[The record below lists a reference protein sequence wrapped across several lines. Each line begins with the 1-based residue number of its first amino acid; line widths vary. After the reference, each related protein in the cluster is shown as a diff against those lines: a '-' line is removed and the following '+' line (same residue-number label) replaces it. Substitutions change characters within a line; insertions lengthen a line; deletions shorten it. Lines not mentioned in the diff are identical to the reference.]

1 MIPAITERHFPSYA
15 TLHQATVSFE
25 EMGERTISTQVKIDG
40 DVVPEFGVWDS
51 GVFYPM
57 ELEFRGETFI
67 LPTQKPQAAKD
78 NSSRSS
84 LIDLVF
90 TSKAASDLKRYF
102 FAEMSE
108 VVAGTVMIDKYVASL
123 RLPLTRFVQA
133 FNTVLGY
140 YFPDGSYVMNLNPSY
155 VDSGEVKDFEI
166 DYQYI
171 WDVLTKMYEVYE
183 VNWEIV
189 TSAQTGV
196 TTIRVG
202 YTPETIS
209 SHVFE
214 YGFNG
219 GLLRFERHVE
229 DTDIRN
235 VLLGRGG
242 EKNLPYRY
250 FKGTDQYSPVWAA
263 DPDAIPELSKVFFPR
278 LLDANFRRYVEGW
291 RTNSRGQAGAVDT
304 YDASRAAT
312 DWAYAKGHND
322 TKFDPVEY
330 VKDDDSIEV
339 YGVRQG
345 KMDDDDDIFPT
356 IQGVWLSGIGRA
368 DEVVDVDVVEEGSSA
383 AVWDHVAQVQDF
395 STEVQRQDIRTG
407 ERVSAVASSNEFSVP
422 EGRVG
427 RMESAWLETPVQ
439 GASEVV
445 GSINTTDSYVYVSL
459 ASANPNVR
467 PANPIPTSRIPAGGP
482 YRIVANIDLNPF
494 AGVVRGNFGL
504 ENVSIHCTPSDG
516 LSNREVFTIW
526 VKNIWQTTQGQN
538 ESDLEYTHRVWDPIL
553 GDHLGNEAAVSF
565 SDGFMSISSDY
576 TFYITKWPEID
587 RTHSI
592 TTTNQQGGT
601 ITVPSEWKITLLRS
615 DAEKETT
622 GLYIPNT
629 TTGGLPQPGDHIYF
643 TGIDLPI
650 QYVKWAEERLTEK
663 KEAAIHDNAWTN
675 PTWVVSLDKVRVHT
689 LQDEDLGMLL
699 ADRLD
704 TGVRVMISDPRF
716 TDGNALTLG
725 VRSLTFT
732 WNEPS
737 SDSPYIVPD
746 IEMTLSEKI
755 EVQQDYQKVKDQ
767 INQITNNYVDSA
779 EVKSIVVKTRAS
791 GGDEGSGAVWL
802 YGSVIGSVQE

>member
-1 MIPAITERHFPSYA
+1 MIPAITEINFPPYA

-25 EMGERTISTQVKIDG
+25 EMGERTISTQVRIDG
-40 DVVPEFGVWDS
+40 DVVPNFEGW
-51 GVFYPM
+51 
-57 ELEFRGETFI
+57 ELEFRGERFV
-67 LPTQKPQAAKD
+67 LPTLKPQATKE
-78 NSSRSS
+78 NSSRNSI
-84 LIDLVF
+84 IDLVF
-90 TSKAASDLKRYF
+90 TSASIYDLRRYF
-102 FAEMSE
+102 FAEMTQIE
-108 VVAGTVMIDKYVASL
+108 QGTLVIDKYVASL
-123 RLPLTRFVQA
+123 RLSLTNFVAA
-133 FNTVLGY
+133 FNRVLSY
-140 YFPDGSYVMNLNPSY
+140 YFPNGEYVMNLNPSY

-166 DYQYI
+166 DYMYI
-171 WDVLTKMYEVYE
+171 WDVLAKFYEVYE
-183 VNWEIV
+183 VPWKAV
-189 TSAQTGV
+189 TNGSGNTV
-196 TTIRVG
+196 IRVG
-202 YTPETIS
+202 YEQETIS
-209 SHVFE
+209 DHIFE
-214 YGFNG
+214 YGFEG

-229 DTDIRN
+229 DTEIHN

-250 FKGTDQYSPVWAA
+250 FKDTDPYNTAWAA

-330 VKDDDSIEV
+330 VKDDDSIAV

-345 KMDDDDDIFPT
+345 KLDDDDDIFPT

-383 AVWDHVAQVQDF
+383 AVWDQVVQVQDF
-395 STEVQRQDIRTG
+395 STEVQRRDVRTG

-427 RMESAWLETPVQ
+427 RMESAWLSTPLQ
-439 GASEVV
+439 GSSDVV
-445 GSINTTDSYVYVSL
+445 GSINTTDSSVYASP

-467 PANPIPTSRIPAGGP
+467 PTNPIPTSKIPAGGP
-482 YRIVANIDLNPF
+482 YRIVANINLSPA
-494 AGVVRGNFGL
+494 AGVVSGNFGM

-526 VKNIWQTTQGQN
+526 VKNIWQTTQGAN
-538 ESDLEYTHRVWDPIL
+538 ESDLEYMHRVWDPIL
-553 GDHLGNEAAVSF
+553 GDHLGNQAAVSF

-576 TFYITKWPEID
+576 TFYISKWPEVD

-601 ITVPSEWKITLLRS
+601 ITAQSEWKITLLRS
-615 DAEKETT
+615 DAEFEST

-629 TTGGLPQPGDHIYF
+629 VTGGLPVAGNHFYF

-650 QYVKWAEERLTEK
+650 QYVKWAEERLTRK
-663 KEAAIHDNAWTN
+663 KEDARYDNAWTN
-675 PTWVVSLDKVRVHT
+675 PTWVISLDKVRAHT
-689 LQDEDLGMLL
+689 LQADDIGGLL

-704 TGVRVMISDPRF
+704 TGVKVMISDPRF
-716 TDGNALTLG
+716 TQDNVLTLG
-725 VRSLTFT
+725 VRSLSFT

-737 SDSPYIVPD
+737 DGSPYIVPD
-746 IEMTLSEKI
+746 IEITLSEKI
-755 EVQQDYQKVKDQ
+755 ESVLDYDKVKEQ
-767 INQITNNYVDSA
+767 LKQITNNYVDSS
-779 EVKSIVVKTRAS
+779 EVKSIVVKTRSS
-791 GGDEGSGAVWL
+791 GGAAGEGGVWL
-802 YGSVIGSVQE
+802 YGSVIGSVEE